1 MRVAGCDIFFR
12 CLASGFLA
20 AYMFHAA
27 IWQRALVFLST
38 IPITIFMNGF
48 RIGLIGVTVDRWGT
62 QMAEG
67 VLHFFEGWVI
77 FLACAVMLAAEMY
90 VLARFSG
97 RRFFEA
103 FYVPTVSV
111 RPSQGPEGA
120 GWMRLI
126 PLVACLSF
134 LCVTGLAVSFISVR
148 SEITPPRT
156 RFVAFPTNL
165 GQWQGHPSDVEPWVE
180 IALAADDYILSDYS
194 RSDGKAVNLW
204 VTYYSSQRK
213 GESPHSPLVCIP
225 GNGWQITGIERT
237 SLVNAGAEQP
247 INRVI
252 VQKDATK
259 EVVYYWYEERGRKI
273 ASEYW
278 SKWYLLSD
286 SIVKNRSDGS
296 LVRLISQVYPGE
308 VEADADERLRAFMQN
323 LEPRL
328 AEFLPGDSSPGIQSA
343 QYEPKGK

>member
-1 MRVAGCDIFFR
+1 
-12 CLASGFLA
+12 
-20 AYMFHAA
+20 MFHAP

-38 IPITIFMNGF
+38 IPITIAMNGF

-67 VLHFFEGWVI
+67 VLHLFEGWVI
-77 FLACAVMLAAEMY
+77 FLACAVLLAAEMY
-90 VLARFSG
+90 VLARLSG
-97 RRFFEA
+97 RGFFEA

-111 RPSQGPEGA
+111 KPLREPVGS
-120 GWMRLI
+120 RLVRFM
-126 PLVACLSF
+126 PLVACLSL
-134 LCVTGLAVSFISVR
+134 LCGGGLALAFISVR
-148 SEITPPRT
+148 SEIVPERT

-165 GQWQGHPSDVEPWVE
+165 GQWQGRASNVDPWVE
-180 IALAADDYILSDYS
+180 IVLAAEDYILSDYS
-194 RSDGKAVNLW
+194 RSDGRSVNLW
-204 VTYYSSQRK
+204 VAYYSSQRK

-225 GNGWQITGIERT
+225 GNGWQITRIERT
-237 SLVNAGAEQP
+237 SLANVGAVQP
-247 INRVI
+247 LNRVI
-252 VQKDATK
+252 IQKDAAK

-286 SIVKNRSDGS
+286 SIIKNRSDGA
-296 LVRLISQVYPGE
+296 LVRLITQVYPGE

-328 AEFLPGDSSPGIQSA
+328 SEFLPGDTSPGIQSA
-343 QYEPKGK
+343 QYEAKDK